1 MRFHSIPLLA
11 SLAVLAVTTIPAEEL
26 RISVAAPTV
35 VEGAPLK
42 FAIQRTGTTGA
53 LSVDYEVGAPIADV
67 TGVSA
72 SSQTADASAVCDGRL
87 DTQWMSAG
95 NSDQPLEKDDAPS
108 LTLVLAKPTQIA
120 ALRMANYVNPGHAF
134 RGMNEVRL
142 EVSDDGKVF
151 KTAEV
156 FKIRPSTDTLKV
168 SEFQRVQLDT
178 PVIAKVV
185 RLVALS
191 NHAGTTFGLG
201 SKVEGPYSNV
211 SFCGLAEIQLELPGI
226 AGNDVLAGSGTVV
239 IADGSN
245 REFIQVL
252 TTDDHLCEHDEP
264 LEMRILPGTGYVT
277 GPRGRA
283 QAMII
288 DNDGGDELSITA
300 PSPTTLEKSKKS
312 GVFRIA
318 RKRTRGPLTVH
329 YNTCNVPVKIASVSA
344 SDAYSAN
351 PAANAHDGKPE
362 TLWMNRGNAKLES
375 DQIDEPWIAFTFA
388 EPQVLGAVR
397 ITNYANPGH
406 SMRCAREVT
415 LLNTIVNDDDFTPLG
430 NFTLARTDDQA
441 TSGISQT
448 FTLPGVLARRVMLRV
463 NSNYATVFGKGT
475 SFEGDY
481 ANNSITGLAEV
492 QFMTGST
499 AGINDVRETFDG
511 TVIIPDGKAFVDLPV
526 TAIDDAIKEGTEQL
540 VVTLLPDETAYMLS
554 LTARSAAVSITDND

>member
-1 MRFHSIPLLA
+1 MRFYPITLLA
-11 SLAVLAVTTIPAEEL
+11 SLAVLAVSAIPAEEL

-35 VEGAPLK
+35 VEGKPLT
-42 FAIQRTGTTGA
+42 FTIHRSGTVGA
-53 LSVDYEVGAPIADV
+53 LTVNYEVSAPITDV
-67 TGVSA
+67 IGVSA
-72 SSQTADASAVCDGRL
+72 SSQSADASAVCDGRL

-95 NSDQPLEKDDAPS
+95 NSDQPQEKDAAPS
-108 LTLVLAKPTQIA
+108 LTLVLAKPTWIA
-120 ALRMANYVNPGHAF
+120 ALRLANYANPGHAF
-134 RGMNEVRL
+134 RGMKEIRL

-156 FKIRPSTDTLKV
+156 FNIRPSNDTVKV
-168 SEFQRVQLDT
+168 SEFQRVQLDM
-178 PVIAKVV
+178 PVFAKVV
-185 RLVALS
+185 RLVALT
-191 NHAGTTFGLG
+191 NQAGTNFGLG

-211 SFCGLAEIQLELPGI
+211 SFCGLAEVQLEVPGI
-226 AGNDVLAGSGTVV
+226 SGNDVLGGSGTVV
-239 IADGSN
+239 IPDGSDHASV
-245 REFIQVL
+245 QVA
-252 TTDDHLCEHDEP
+252 TTDDHLCEHDEA
-264 LEMRILPGTGYVT
+264 LEMRILTGPGYVA
-277 GPRGRA
+277 GPRSRI

-288 DNDGGDELSITA
+288 DNDGGDEVSITA
-300 PSPTTLEKSKKS
+300 PTPTTSEKSKKS

-318 RKRTRGPLTVH
+318 RKHTRGPLTVH

-351 PAANAHDGKPE
+351 PAVNVHDGNPE
-362 TLWMNRGNAKLES
+362 TFWMNRGNAKLES
-375 DQIDEPWIAFTFA
+375 DQIDEPWISFTFD

-406 SMRCAREVT
+406 SMRCAREIT
-415 LLNTIVNDDDFTPLG
+415 LLNTILNDDDFAPLG

-448 FTLPGVLARRVMLRV
+448 FPLPGVLARRVMLRV
-463 NSNYATVFGKGT
+463 NSNYAIVFGKGT

-481 ANNSITGLAEV
+481 ANNSMVGLGDV

-526 TAIDDAIKEGTEQL
+526 TAVDDAIKEGTEQL
-540 VVTLLPDETAYMLS
+540 VITLLPDETAYMLS
-554 LTARSAAVSITDND
+554 PTARSAAVSIIDND